1 MGWLWSLLLSLALP
15 KLLEWLKNLLLNG
28 KAVTGRDLGKLNE
41 TLWYCQQIAECAP
54 KVGAKAMPPGV
65 GGEAVG
71 GWLENLIL
79 RYVRE
84 HGKEVGLNV
93 LRELVLPWLKTQA
106 AGSQNKLD
114 DYAVKQLERV
124 VNDPEFIALLE
135 GIA

>member
-28 KAVTGRDLGKLNE
+28 KKVAGRDLEKLDE
-41 TLWYCQQIAECAP
+41 TLWYCQQIAEYAP
-54 KVGAKAMPPGV
+54 KLGAKAVPPSV
-65 GGEAVG
+65 GAPVG
-71 GWLENLIL
+71 GWLENLLL

-84 HGKEVGLNV
+84 HGKEIGLQV
-93 LRELVLPWLKTQA
+93 VRELVLPWLRKQA
-106 AGSQNKLD
+106 ADSQNKLD

-124 VNDPEFIALLE
+124 VNDPEFVALLE